1 MVKEDPIFEY
11 MKKMKNITEFL
22 ARGNEIVTQD
32 KKIINFD
39 RQMITE
45 EGCISIE
52 EAELFDTLECKYYN
66 ELGSIHRM
74 SELITKNTT
83 YEELEAAILPYISQP
98 FDSKKIDETHY
109 EEYKMLK
116 NRMKELL
123 NKIVIQIYMGLRAKP
138 TSIEIALVEA
148 LDEESRR
155 KKQTSEEAQI
165 GEDDQ
170 EAEFDEYIED
180 LEESIPQEEPKQE
193 EYLIYGI
200 GQGKFYLMQNDEV
213 LVENVDLNLAMEI
226 VTGYLYR
233 EEKERLTEGLLTGKF
248 QKMDIEY
255 DGIHIYIDKD
265 AEQR

>member
-22 ARGNEIVTQD
+22 ARGNEILTQD

-45 EGCISIE
+45 DGCISIE
-52 EAELFDTLECKYYN
+52 ESELFDTLECKYYN

-74 SELITKNTT
+74 SKLITNNTS
-83 YEELEAAILPYISQP
+83 YEELEAEILPYISQP
-98 FDSKKIDETHY
+98 FDPKKTDETHY

-123 NKIVIQIYMGLRAKP
+123 NKIVIQIYMGLRTKP
-138 TSIEIALVEA
+138 TNIEIAFIEA
-148 LDEESRR
+148 LDEDSRR
-155 KKQTSEEAQI
+155 KAQI
-165 GEDDQ
+165 SEADQ

-180 LEESIPQEEPKQE
+180 LEESIPQEEPEQE
-193 EYLIYGI
+193 KYLIYGI

-213 LVENVDLNLAMEI
+213 LAENVDLNLAMEI

-233 EEKERLTEGLLTGKF
+233 EEKERLTEELLTGKS
-248 QKMDIEY
+248 QKTDIEY